1 MKQICI
7 VCFANYCRS
16 PVAERIIQHILKDRG
31 IKIISAGLNPIPKAS
46 MDQRSINFLLK
57 NNYSTSFHSPRKITH
72 EIVRESDVIYAMD
85 IFILME
91 LNNKFKN
98 SKDKIKLI
106 NHNSPKLIIHDP
118 YHFDTSKYEKVLMDL
133 EKTCFSLKL

>member
-31 IKIISAGLNPIPKAS
+31 IKIVSAGLNPIPKAS

-57 NNYSTSFHSPRKITH
+57 NKYSTVSHSPRKITH

-98 SKDKIKLI
+98 SKNKIKLI